1 MIHREIIRPRSWEVL
16 DGVLE
21 RGDAA
26 ELARRLSYSPQL
38 IRAYCRPPE
47 TEDEFST
54 GKFNDLDRLRTL
66 ISMIIEDDGAPDR
79 AYPIGSY
86 LASLL
91 QGVFVPL
98 PTVHC
103 EPDAEIMKKVSSVL
117 AETGEA
123 IEASRVAWFE
133 TTPGKIS
140 NSERAQ
146 CVAEISEAITAL
158 VQLQR
163 WIESRASIR

>member
-16 DGVLE
+16 DEVLK
-21 RGDAA
+21 RGDAQ
-26 ELARRLSYSPQL
+26 ELARRLSCSPQL
-38 IRAYCRPPE
+38 IRSYCRPPE

-66 ISMIIEDDGAPDR
+66 ISMVIEDDGSPDR
-79 AYPIGSY
+79 AFPIGSY
-86 LASLL
+86 LAGLL

-98 PTVHC
+98 PAACC
-103 EPDAEIMKKVSSVL
+103 EPDAEMMKKVSSVL

-123 IEASRVAWFE
+123 IEASRVAWFDN
-133 TTPGKIS
+133 TPGKIS
-140 NSERAQ
+140 NVERAT

-163 WIESRASIR
+163 WIESQATLR